1 MKKLSRSLA
10 VMLCLMLLISLIPAT
25 AFAANGLSWEGAEQ
39 IYNRT
44 DTFGHIDIRVRGD
57 LKITTSVD
65 GSQSGSE
72 TKDVRVLTPVTI
84 TLTHANGTSQ
94 TKTFDS
100 GASYEWRWT
109 RVSVGKQ
116 DTITISGRLQVEGEE
131 KTHDFSKTYSGRED
145 FIQAIIDCDGN
156 QGLDFNIQAEELIEI
171 VTPKANLTI
180 AKTNIGAT
188 PSSVSMQVSGPD
200 NYARTVAL
208 NDENKWSVTL
218 ENLTLGTYTLE
229 ETQSNTP
236 AGFSCVTTIDGVQT
250 DRTQVTLGEDGATV
264 AVTNTYTP
272 KIRDSNPDENFIVV
286 QKTFSGVTADQIPED
301 FTVTVRGGS
310 AVYTLT
316 EGSSDGVEFSK
327 SADGLVWR
335 WRIIGAQAGDY
346 AVSESGAD
354 IGGYDLSASGTG
366 SVTVTAADI
375 DVTVLTHETTCSHTN
390 WPVSEGAFF
399 AATLTQGGVAVI
411 TEHSL
416 SAAQRLA
423 VQSEVL
429 KINGPWKTPVHF
441 YSIDEQ
447 LQSGSGFTLNG
458 ATITYNFDTREMI
471 IGATSQWQHVAR
483 LSYDIQAAQNPE
495 VALTNAYTP
504 KTTQVAVEKR
514 VSGNM
519 GDRSQ
524 AFDFSVTCTGPME
537 PGEGYTLS
545 ADQKTAAFSLTHGQ
559 RVALN
564 GVPLGATLTV
574 VETNGADYAA
584 AFTVDGQP
592 LTDGRY
598 TVPEQGDGELV
609 ILVENRKDV
618 LIDTG
623 VHLDTLPYL
632 LMLVMAAAGGA
643 ALLCRARRRPQ

>member
-10 VMLCLMLLISLIPAT
+10 VMLCLVLVISLIPAT
-25 AFAANGLSWEGAEQ
+25 AFAANGLSWERAEW

-44 DTFGHIDIRVRGD
+44 DAFGHIDIRVRGD

-65 GSQSGSE
+65 GSQTGSQ
-72 TKDVRVLTPVTI
+72 TKDVKVLTPVTI
-84 TLTHANGTSQ
+84 TLTHANGKSE
-94 TKTFDS
+94 TKTFNS

-131 KTHDFSKTYSGRED
+131 KTYDFSKTYSGRED

-171 VTPKANLTI
+171 VTPKGDLTI
-180 AKTNIGAT
+180 TKTNIGAT

-200 NYARTVAL
+200 NYARTVVL
-208 NDENKWSVTL
+208 SDENKWSATL
-218 ENLTLGTYTLE
+218 ENLALGTYTVE
-229 ETQSNTP
+229 ETERNTP
-236 AGFSCVTTIDGVQT
+236 AGFSCVTTINGVQA
-250 DRTQVTLGEDGATV
+250 DSTQVALGEGGATV
-264 AVTNTYTP
+264 AVCNTYTSTDAQEDP
-272 KIRDSNPDENFIVV
+272 NFIVV
-286 QKTFSGVTADQIPED
+286 QKTFSGITADQIPED

-316 EGSSDGVEFSK
+316 EGSSEGVEFSK

-335 WRIIGAQAGDY
+335 WKIIGAQAGTY
-346 AVSESGAD
+346 TVSESGMQIDRYEVA
-354 IGGYDLSASGTG
+354 SSGTG
-366 SVTVTAADI
+366 DVTVAAADI
-375 DVTVLTHETTCSHTN
+375 DAAVLTHETTCSHTN
-390 WPVSEGAFF
+390 WPVSEGTFF
-399 AATLTQGGVAVI
+399 AATLTQNRGVAVI

-423 VQSEVL
+423 VQQVVL
-429 KINGPWKTPVHF
+429 SIAGPWKSPVYF
-441 YSIDEQ
+441 YSIEEQ
-447 LQSGSGFTLNG
+447 ITSGAGFELNG
-458 ATITYNFDTREMI
+458 ATITYNFDTQEML
-471 IGATSQWQHVAR
+471 IGDTNQWQHVAQ

-524 AFDFSVTCTGPME
+524 AFDFSVTCTGPMK

-545 ADQKTAAFSLTHGQ
+545 ADRKTAAFSLTHGQ
-559 RVALN
+559 RAVLN

-574 VETNGADYAA
+574 EETNGADYAA
-584 AFTVDGQP
+584 TITAGGQT
-592 LTDGRY
+592 LTDGQY
-598 TVPEQGDGELV
+598 TVPDEGGDELV

-632 LMLVMAAAGGA
+632 LMLAMAAAGGA
-643 ALLCRARRRPQ
+643 VLLRRARRRAQ